1 MNRGDALYD
10 STHHAAPSRRRFLL
24 SSAALAATPLVG
36 CGGGGGNDDLV
47 ASTSSG
53 AFRGQFQDGVARWLG
68 VPYARPPVGALRFRA
83 PQPVQPIAG
92 VSDASS
98 FGAASL
104 QTFAGN
110 VTWIYPPQEVQ
121 SEDCLTLN
129 IWSPRRDGRL
139 PVIVWLHG
147 GAFRAGAT
155 RMPLMDGR
163 FLAEHQVVVVTVNYR
178 LGALGLLSHPD
189 FADPG
194 NGSFANWQM
203 QDMAAA
209 LRWVRDNI
217 AAFGGDP
224 QNVCVVGQSGGA
236 MHAALLAQNP
246 AYRGLF
252 DKAVLLSAPT
262 LTPPGSMSL
271 QDAAAYTEML
281 AAKLGTTPL
290 GLRDVPAKTLHDAE
304 LALNAAPL
312 PANFATGK
320 TFKLAPLIDG
330 KTCLGDWTRR
340 DWPANLPILI
350 SYTLDEG
357 AFWWDL
363 YDPASKGLLTPPP
376 PSTLAALQAALAAQ
390 LGGAADKA
398 SSVIDTYTAAA
409 QAEGRSA
416 VPAMLWSDIFG
427 DQLLRNFGTR
437 YAARLAG
444 AGVPVRLATYMH
456 AVQSPGRGVP
466 HCADVPM
473 LFGTHTLD
481 YYRDKIGTGPQE
493 AQLSREMAG
502 SLVSFARD
510 AQPKLASG
518 ADWPVYRPGTP
529 TCVRWG
535 ENGTGTTVVGAVP
548 KLDQLRVWDSV
559 LGY

>member
-1 MNRGDALYD
+1 
-10 STHHAAPSRRRFLL
+10 
-24 SSAALAATPLVG
+24 
-36 CGGGGGNDDLV
+36 
-47 ASTSSG
+47 
-53 AFRGQFQDGVARWLG
+53 
-68 VPYARPPVGALRFRA
+68 
-83 PQPVQPIAG
+83 
-92 VSDASS
+92 VSEASS
-98 FGAASL
+98 FGPASL
-104 QTFAGN
+104 QMIGGN
-110 VTWIYPPQEVQ
+110 VTWIYPPQDVQ

-129 IWSPRRDGRL
+129 IWSPRQEGRL

-147 GAFRAGAT
+147 GGFRTGAT

-163 FLAEHQVVVVTVNYR
+163 ALARHQAVVVTVNYR

-189 FADPG
+189 FADPA

-209 LRWVRDNI
+209 LKWVRENI

-236 MHAALLAQNP
+236 MHTALLAQNP
-246 AYRGLF
+246 AYRNLF

-271 QDAAAYTEML
+271 QDAAAYTELL

-290 GLRDVPAKTLHDAE
+290 GLRDVSAKALHDTE

-312 PANFATGK
+312 PASFGTGRS
-320 TFKLAPLIDG
+320 FKLAPLIDD
-330 KTCLGDWTRR
+330 KTYLGDWTRR
-340 DWPANLPILI
+340 DWPADMPVLI

-376 PSTLAALQAALAAQ
+376 PSTVAALNAATAAQ
-390 LGGAADKA
+390 LGGATDKA
-398 SSVIDTYTAAA
+398 AAVIDAYTAAA
-409 QAEGRSA
+409 QVEGRSTA
-416 VPAMLWSDIFG
+416 PAMLWSDIFG

-437 YAARLAG
+437 YAERLAG
-444 AGVPVRLATYMH
+444 AGVSVRLATYMH
-456 AVQSPGRGVP
+456 AVQTPGRGVP
-466 HCADVPM
+466 HCADVPV

-481 YYRDKIGTGPQE
+481 YYRDKIGHGPQE
-493 AQLSREMAG
+493 LQLFEEMAG
-502 SLVSFARD
+502 ALVSFAREM
-510 AQPKLASG
+510 QPMLVSG
-518 ADWPVYRPGTP
+518 TAWPVYRPGAP

-535 ENGTGTTVVGAVP
+535 ENGTGTAVIGVVP
-548 KLDQLRVWDSV
+548 KLDQLRIWDSV